1 MKDKDI
7 ESAECSTLGILQSA
21 CKELGI
27 DNVLKLLEAVHQ
39 YKKYS
44 EMANEVLADIN
55 KHFSYDNPMCRNK
68 FSRYNKCSMKC
79 IEADNMFHEV
89 AKSLN
94 RYKI

>member
-1 MKDKDI
+1 MEDKNI
-7 ESAECSTLGILQSA
+7 ELAERSKLSILQSA
-21 CKELGI
+21 SEELGI

-44 EMANEVLADIN
+44 EVANEVLADIN
-55 KHFSYDNPMCRNK
+55 KHFSYDNPMCKSK
-68 FSRYNKCSMKC
+68 FSKYNKCSMKC